1 MTLKDK
7 ITEIED
13 ASAELLVPKTDGEA
27 GKTIKEMIREIEEAS
42 GMLLVPKDENNHVLK
57 ELMKDLMEK
66 TTTLEEIEQYEEK
79 YKEHFDGDEILEII
93 HNAKIAKGF
102 IKE

>member
-7 ITEIED
+7 IAEIED

-27 GKTIKEMIREIEEAS
+27 GKTIKEMIKEIEAAS
-42 GMLLVPKDENNHVLK
+42 GMLLVPKK
-57 ELMKDLMEK
+57 EKEHIFLELVKDLLEK

-79 YKEHFDGDEILEII
+79 YKEHFDGDEILEVI
-93 HNAKIAKGF
+93 HNAKVKKGF
-102 IKE
+102 ISE